1 MQNRR
6 LVAARITIIIGLT
19 LLCGSP
25 GLTQTS
31 SPPVT
36 GPSGALGRAC
46 NTLGDLLPA
55 DPNHPSPPKRR
66 PIDETTKSEI
76 LHSGLP
82 CAERVSTNGRDPT
95 GLQNLQHGF
104 DFVSCEHSSR

>member
-1 MQNRR
+1 MQHNDAIAVRI
-6 LVAARITIIIGLT
+6 AAIVGLT

-31 SPPVT
+31 LPPST
-36 GPSGALGRAC
+36 ESGALGRAC

-55 DPNHPSPPKRR
+55 DKNNPGPRKRLL
-66 PIDETTKSEI
+66 IDETTTSNI
-76 LHSGLP
+76 RHSGLP
-82 CAERVSTNGRDPT
+82 CAQSVDTNGPDST

-104 DFVSCEHSSR
+104 DFFRDGPSSL

>member
-1 MQNRR
+1 MQHNDAIA
-6 LVAARITIIIGLT
+6 VKIGVIVGLT

-31 SPPVT
+31 LPPAT
-36 GPSGALGRAC
+36 ESGALGRAC

-55 DPNHPSPPKRR
+55 DKNNPGPRKRL
-66 PIDETTKSEI
+66 PIDETTKSNI

-82 CAERVSTNGRDPT
+82 CAESVNTNGPDPT

-104 DFVSCEHSSR
+104 DFFRSGPSSL